1 MRFIEIQQVLGARHN
16 KHRKTLTA
24 LGLTA
29 VAMGLRGAFRRRE
42 LPPAKP
48 EFRTSEAPA
57 TSGGASP
64 YHHSIGYGDSTDPGG
79 GGACLPRQGGLPSAT
94 ACCVSFGGPC
104 SGPVRRRRGA
114 GRRSSPAP
122 VVGLDHLSQHHGH
135 QRDEDDHGQDTQH
148 DEGARSRRTSSR
160 RAGRMLYATCRASRL
175 DDHDAQHGSGAG
187 IPAAQA

>member
-1 MRFIEIQQVLGARHN
+1 M
-16 KHRKTLTA
+16 T
-24 LGLTA
+24 
-29 VAMGLRGAFRRRE
+29 
-42 LPPAKP
+42 P
-48 EFRTSEAPA
+48 
-57 TSGGASP
+57 
-64 YHHSIGYGDSTDPGG
+64 SIGYGDSTDPGG

-135 QRDEDDHGQDTQH
+135 QRGEDDHGQDTQH
-148 DEGARSRRTSSR
+148 DEGGRSRSHQLTPRWQDALRHLSR
-160 RAGRMLYATCRASRL
+160 LRL

-187 IPAAQA
+187 IPTAQA